1 MLSHFVTVVLLGSA
15 AAEAPTLEDCKT
27 AAAELN
33 NQFFASPGCAKAPT
47 PSWHCSGIFLTVRTT
62 TAPPIGD
69 KTRCPTTKEL
79 IASGITNYSNTGLAQ
94 AGPQNALW
102 CPCQYG
108 VLDDMRDGHISA
120 SFMRSDLP
128 FRKMWM
134 SGDGVGMIYDTAML
148 VSSEVQTNQSLLL
161 SLFPNDGGT
170 ANKSGCGALAQVHD
184 SPFPHRGCFAKNATE
199 DGTIY
204 TKISDIAAS
213 WPKNFT
219 DVVRAHT
226 CTSRE
231 QFDHSPTCV
240 VAANEFDSIF
250 IPESQKPPPYQPG
263 NLPECNMYNEVAIQ
277 TTAGLP
283 HSQQPLRAFFYKV
296 ADPTPGHCCGRNQ
309 TTWPTCPDAQEIY
322 IQKLHQQASLFS
334 TVSGGKAAPVVGIN
348 MTNSSWKTGPFFCDA
363 SYYA

>member
-1 MLSHFVTVVLLGSA
+1 MSTMADQIQELKDIG
-15 AAEAPTLEDCKT
+15 EI
-27 AAAELN
+27 AELSGWDPAGSKVKKMIEACN
-33 NQFFASPGCAKAPT
+33 NKFSALT
-47 PSWHCSGIFLTVRTT
+47 SGR
-62 TAPPIGD
+62 
-69 KTRCPTTKEL
+69 
-79 IASGITNYSNTGLAQ
+79 
-94 AGPQNALW
+94 
-102 CPCQYG
+102 
-108 VLDDMRDGHISA
+108 
-120 SFMRSDLP
+120 
-128 FRKMWM
+128 
-134 SGDGVGMIYDTAML
+134 
-148 VSSEVQTNQSLLL
+148 
-161 SLFPNDGGT
+161 
-170 ANKSGCGALAQVHD
+170 
-184 SPFPHRGCFAKNATE
+184 
-199 DGTIY
+199 
-204 TKISDIAAS
+204 
-213 WPKNFT
+213 
-219 DVVRAHT
+219 
-226 CTSRE
+226 
-231 QFDHSPTCV
+231 FDHSPTCV